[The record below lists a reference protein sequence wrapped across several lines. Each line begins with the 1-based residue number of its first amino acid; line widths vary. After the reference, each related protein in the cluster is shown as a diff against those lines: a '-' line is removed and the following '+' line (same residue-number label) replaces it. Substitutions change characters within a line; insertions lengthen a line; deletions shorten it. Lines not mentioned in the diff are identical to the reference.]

1 LVKHLCQLKAFDRVL
16 QNKLAERAKV
26 TSMEMKANQVVANSL
41 SRYCAYLVGFVPDLL
56 PDNSF
61 VAQLIF
67 DNAVKEASSLPRTL
81 NLDQRFGSM
90 MNPSDTSQT
99 VVCRGARLGKQCRD
113 METPEMRWK
122 VMADFWVEMILF
134 LAPSDNAKAHVE
146 RLARGGEFITHLWA
160 LLTHAGILGRDPS
173 SMP

>member
-1 LVKHLCQLKAFDRVL
+1 MDHRTGKTSLPAQ
-16 QNKLAERAKV
+16 AERAKV

-81 NLDQRFGSM
+81 NLDQRFGSV
-90 MNPSDTSQT
+90 MNLSDTSQT

-122 VMADFWVEMILF
+122 VMADVWVEMILF